1 MNTEALWVSSA
12 GCFLIAM
19 FNFVFGKPEFAH
31 DALTAGVVLFFMA
44 SANHEETKGKK

>member
-1 MNTEALWVSSA
+1 MNTEALWISSA

-19 FNFVFGKPEFAH
+19 FNFGFGKPEFAH

-44 SANHEETKGKK
+44 SSTNEEAKGNK